1 MFVKKL
7 YMKRILLLLTLSLF
21 LYTQSNAQFKF
32 NPQIGLTV
40 QKLSNEKLKSTSGGS
55 TTTSDVDFEGKI
67 GFMIGADARIGR
79 RFYFQPGVF
88 YVKNTTVS
96 TSKGDTLGNIDF
108 ENKIYR
114 TSFKLKALA
123 GYDLVHK
130 DGFKLRVNAGP
141 TYDFIT
147 NIDDS
152 EDVINEDNFNNGSF
166 NIDAAVGVDIW
177 FISAELGYSYGLT
190 NAYDNNDTFSLDSKY
205 STIYFSVG
213 IVIGKSIAD

>member
-1 MFVKKL
+1 
-7 YMKRILLLLTLSLF
+7 MKRILLLLTLSLF

>member
-1 MFVKKL
+1 
-7 YMKRILLLLTLSLF
+7 MKRILLLLTLSLF
-21 LYTQSNAQFKF
+21 LYTQSNAQLKF

-40 QKLSNEKLKSTSGGS
+40 QKLSNDKLKTTSGGS
-55 TTTSDVDFEGKI
+55 TTTSDIDFEGKI

-114 TSFKLKALA
+114 SSFKLKALA

-177 FISAELGYSYGLT
+177 FLTAELGYSYGLT

>member
-1 MFVKKL
+1 
-7 YMKRILLLLTLSLF
+7 MKRILLLLTLSLF
-21 LYTQSNAQFKF
+21 FYTQSNAQLKF

-40 QKLSNEKLKSTSGGS
+40 QKLSNDKLKTTSGGS
-55 TTTSDVDFEGKI
+55 TTTSDIDFEGKI

-88 YVKNTTVS
+88 YLKNTTVS

-114 TSFKLKALA
+114 SSFKLKALA

-177 FISAELGYSYGLT
+177 FLTAELGYSYGLT

>member
-21 LYTQSNAQFKF
+21 LYTQSNAQLKF

-40 QKLSNEKLKSTSGGS
+40 QKLSNDKLKTTSGGS
-55 TTTSDVDFEGKI
+55 TTTSDIDFEGKI

-88 YVKNTTVS
+88 YLKNTTVS

-114 TSFKLKALA
+114 SSFKLKALA

-177 FISAELGYSYGLT
+177 FLTAELGYSYGLT

>member
-1 MFVKKL
+1 MIEYV
-7 YMKRILLLLTLSLF
+7 LF
-21 LYTQSNAQFKF
+21 
-32 NPQIGLTV
+32 
-40 QKLSNEKLKSTSGGS
+40 
-55 TTTSDVDFEGKI
+55 KI
-67 GFMIGADARIGR
+67 
-79 RFYFQPGVF
+79 
-88 YVKNTTVS
+88 N
-96 TSKGDTLGNIDF
+96 NIVTH
-108 ENKIYR
+108 KIYR
-114 TSFKLKALA
+114 SSFKLKALA

-177 FISAELGYSYGLT
+177 FLTAELGYSYGLT

>member
-1 MFVKKL
+1 
-7 YMKRILLLLTLSLF
+7 MKRILLLLTLSLF

-55 TTTSDVDFEGKI
+55 TTTSDIDFEGKI

-88 YVKNTTVS
+88 YLKNTTVS

>member
-1 MFVKKL
+1 
-7 YMKRILLLLTLSLF
+7 MKRILLLLTLSLF
-21 LYTQSNAQFKF
+21 LYTQSNAQLKF

-40 QKLSNEKLKSTSGGS
+40 QKLSNDKLKTTSGGS
-55 TTTSDVDFEGKI
+55 TTTSDIDFEGRI

-88 YVKNTTVS
+88 YLKNTTVS

-114 TSFKLKALA
+114 SSFKLKALA

-177 FISAELGYSYGLT
+177 FLTAELGYSYGLT

>member
-55 TTTSDVDFEGKI
+55 TTTSDIDFEGKI

-88 YVKNTTVS
+88 YLKNTTVS

>member
-1 MFVKKL
+1 
-7 YMKRILLLLTLSLF
+7 MKRILLLLTLSLF
-21 LYTQSNAQFKF
+21 LYTQSNAQLKF

-40 QKLSNEKLKSTSGGS
+40 QKLSNDKLKTTSGGS
-55 TTTSDVDFEGKI
+55 TTTSDIDFEGKI

-88 YVKNTTVS
+88 YLKNTTVS

-114 TSFKLKALA
+114 SSFKLKALA

-177 FISAELGYSYGLT
+177 FLTAELGYSYGLT

>member
-1 MFVKKL
+1 
-7 YMKRILLLLTLSLF
+7 MKRIVLSLTLSLYLF
-21 LYTQSNAQFKF
+21 SQSNAQFKI

-40 QKLSNEKLKSTSGGS
+40 QKLSNDELKITSGGS
-55 TTTSDVDFEGKI
+55 TTTSDVDFEGKV
-67 GFMIGADARIGR
+67 GFMIGADARLGR
-79 RFYFQPGVF
+79 RLYFQPGVF
-88 YVKNTTVS
+88 FAKNTTVS
-96 TSKGDTLGNIDF
+96 TINGDTLGNIDF

-114 TSFKLKALA
+114 SSFKLKALA

-152 EDVINEDNFNNGSF
+152 EDVIYNDNFNDGSF
-166 NIDAAVGVDIW
+166 NIDAGIGVDIW
-177 FISAELGYSYGLT
+177 FLTGELGYSYGLT
-190 NAYDNNDTFSLDSKY
+190 DAYDNNDTFSLDSKY

>member
-1 MFVKKL
+1 
-7 YMKRILLLLTLSLF
+7 MKRILLLLTLSLF

-213 IVIGKSIAD
+213 IVIGKSIADSLTFS

>member
-21 LYTQSNAQFKF
+21 LYTQSNAQLKF

-40 QKLSNEKLKSTSGGS
+40 QKLSNDKLKTTSGGS
-55 TTTSDVDFEGKI
+55 TTTSDIDFEGKI

-114 TSFKLKALA
+114 SSFKLKALA

-177 FISAELGYSYGLT
+177 FLTAELGYSYGLT